1 VENIENFEIE
11 EDIRQSKEY
20 GEYMEHLG
28 WKVLKIQN
36 MQIFIKKLG
45 LLGIAKVQRTRG
57 EVAWEEVFLEL
68 KKYRVFSCRY
78 EPTAGEKPA
87 GFSISNWPLLGTKT
101 LRVDL
106 RPSEDKIFSSFT
118 KDCRYALRKLIM
130 NNEKC
135 KINEFENFYEIWKK
149 SAKRKSLWIPPPKEY
164 QALIESFGNNV
175 FCLTADNEAG
185 ALMLINKKTVF
196 YYYAGGTKRANID
209 NLPNLLV
216 WEAMKEAKK
225 RGSLVWDFEGIYDA
239 RWPNPGWKGFTHFK
253 KSFGGVEIE
262 YPGSFQKWLWPF

>member
-1 VENIENFEIE
+1 
-11 EDIRQSKEY
+11 
-20 GEYMEHLG
+20 
-28 WKVLKIQN
+28 
-36 MQIFIKKLG
+36 LG